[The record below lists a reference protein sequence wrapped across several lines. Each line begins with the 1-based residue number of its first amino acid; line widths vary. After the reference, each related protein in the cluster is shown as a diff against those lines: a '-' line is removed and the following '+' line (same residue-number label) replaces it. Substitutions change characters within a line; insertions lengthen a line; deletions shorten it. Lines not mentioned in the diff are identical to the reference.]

1 MNSIKTFILMGTL
14 TILLILLGGSL
25 GGRSGVTF
33 AFIFSLGMNLFSY
46 WFSDTMVLKMYRA
59 EEVSTESNLYE
70 IVKKLSL
77 KADLP
82 MPRVYIINQNQ
93 PNAFATG
100 RNAKHAAVACTTGL
114 MNLLDE
120 KELMGVIGHELAHV
134 KNKDILIGTIAA
146 SVAGAITYLSNIARW
161 GAMFSGRDEED
172 NGGGISA
179 LFLAILAP
187 IAAMFVQMAISRT
200 REYKADEIG
209 SKICGN
215 PLYLANAL
223 KKLELWSTNIR
234 MDANPST
241 AHMFIVNP
249 LKGKNIMS
257 LFSTH
262 PSTEDRVK
270 KLEELAINKY

>member
-25 GGRSGVTF
+25 GGRSGATF

-46 WFSDTMVLKMYRA
+46 WFSDSIVLKMYKA
-59 EEVSTESNLYE
+59 QEVNEGSVLYE
-70 IVKKLSL
+70 TVKKLSL

-82 MPRVYIINQNQ
+82 MPKVYIINQNQ

-114 MNLLDE
+114 IDILDE
-120 KELMGVIGHELAHV
+120 KDLMGVIGHELAHV
-134 KNKDILIGTIAA
+134 KNKDILIGTLAA
-146 SVAGAITYLSNIARW
+146 SVAGAITYLSHIARW

-172 NGGGISA
+172 NNGGISA

-200 REYKADEIG
+200 REYRADEIG

-223 KKLELWSTNIR
+223 KKLELWSTNIK

-249 LKGKNIMS
+249 LKGKSIM
-257 LFSTH
+257 
-262 PSTEDRVK
+262 
-270 KLEELAINKY
+270 

>member
-25 GGRSGVTF
+25 GGRSGATF

-46 WFSDTMVLKMYRA
+46 WFSDSIVRKMYKA
-59 EEVSTESNLYE
+59 QEVNEGSVLYE
-70 IVKKLSL
+70 TVKKLSL

-82 MPRVYIINQNQ
+82 MPKVYIINQNQ

-114 MNLLDE
+114 IDILDE

-134 KNKDILIGTIAA
+134 KNKDILIGTLAA
-146 SVAGAITYLSNIARW
+146 SVAGAITYLSHIARW

-172 NGGGISA
+172 NNGGISA

-200 REYKADEIG
+200 REYRADEIG

-223 KKLELWSTNIR
+223 KKLELWSTNIK

-249 LKGKNIMS
+249 LKGKSIMS

>member
-25 GGRSGVTF
+25 GGRSGATF

-46 WFSDTMVLKMYRA
+46 WFSDSIVLKMYKA
-59 EEVSTESNLYE
+59 QEVNEGSVLYE
-70 IVKKLSL
+70 TVKKLSL

-82 MPRVYIINQNQ
+82 MPKVYIINQNQ

-114 MNLLDE
+114 IDILDE

-134 KNKDILIGTIAA
+134 KNKDILIGTLAA
-146 SVAGAITYLSNIARW
+146 SVAGAITYLSHIARW

-172 NGGGISA
+172 NNGGISA

-200 REYKADEIG
+200 REYRADEIG

-223 KKLELWSTNIR
+223 KKLELWSTNIK

-249 LKGKNIMS
+249 LKGKSIMS

-262 PSTEDRVK
+262 PSTGDRVK